1 MLLKRKY
8 PHIPF
13 IFYIS
18 KRKYR
23 VHFALGKALFT
34 YQKYS
39 EAIRDI
45 KKFFEENKLDG
56 YKFVEPILIKSIK
69 WKFDY
74 IIFRRHRLKYR
85 LFKVMEFHLKNFIWN
100 Q

>member
-1 MLLKRKY
+1 MIKTKLNQLEMILKKKY

-13 IFYIS
+13 DFYIS

-23 VHFALGKALFT
+23 VHFTLEKALFS
-34 YQKYS
+34 YNNYF

-45 KKFFEENKLDG
+45 KKFFEKNKLDS

-74 IIFRRHRLKYR
+74 IIFRR
-85 LFKVMEFHLKNFIWN
+85 VDIG
-100 Q
+100 

>member
-13 IFYIS
+13 VFYIS

-23 VHFALGKALFT
+23 VHFAQSSFHFALFT

-74 IIFRRHRLKYR
+74 IIFRRHD
-85 LFKVMEFHLKNFIWN
+85 IG
-100 Q
+100 

>member
-1 MLLKRKY
+1 MIKTHLIRLEMLLKRKY

-23 VHFALGKALFT
+23 VHFALEKALFT

-45 KKFFEENKLDG
+45 KKFFDENKLDG

-74 IIFRRHRLKYR
+74 IIFRRYD
-85 LFKVMEFHLKNFIWN
+85 IG
-100 Q
+100 

>member
-1 MLLKRKY
+1 MIKISLIRLEMLLKRKY

-13 IFYIS
+13 IFYVS

-23 VHFALGKALFT
+23 IHFALEKALFT
-34 YQKYS
+34 YEKYS

-45 KKFFEENKLDG
+45 KNFFEENKLDG

-74 IIFRRHRLKYR
+74 IIFRRHD
-85 LFKVMEFHLKNFIWN
+85 IG
-100 Q
+100 